1 MEQLIQNF
9 HSQIKQA
16 LEIAQTLPDTFNIQ
30 PFQNIAVLGVG
41 GSAFVAEVFK
51 DLVREHCSLPIFTIR
66 SYDLPFWVQEK
77 TLCVAIS
84 YSGNTEETITA
95 AQKAQA
101 RGASIVTLSSGGL
114 LQDLAAQYR
123 IAHIQLPQGFPPRAA
138 YGFSLVLLLSLA
150 QKLNIVAESPTIIQN
165 LLQVA
170 ENFSGQALAQSVA
183 LKLHNKIPIVYCSDI
198 NESLAIRLHQ
208 QINENSKQL
217 CWHNVLPEMNHN
229 EIVGWEN
236 PYFLFEKAVVIFI
249 RSQFENPRVKIRFE
263 ILQEIL
269 TTKNVE
275 ILTLA
280 AKQENFAAEMMEMLL
295 TIDWISFY
303 LAQANHTEPTPVAI
317 IDYLK
322 KKLAQ
327 TS

>member
-1 MEQLIQNF
+1 MEQLIKNF
-9 HSQIKQA
+9 HHQIKQA
-16 LEIAQTLPDTFNIQ
+16 LAITQTFPAAFDIR
-30 PFQNIAVLGVG
+30 PFQNIAILGVG
-41 GSAFVAEVFK
+41 GSAFVAEVFR
-51 DLVREHCSLPIFTIR
+51 DLVREDCRFPVFTIR
-66 SYDLPFWVQEK
+66 SYDLPCWVQEK

-95 AQKAQA
+95 MQKAQA
-101 RGASIVTLSSGGL
+101 RGASIVVLSSGGA

-123 IAHIQLPQGFPPRAA
+123 LTHIQIPQGFPPRAA

-150 QKLNIVAESPTIIQN
+150 QKLGIITESDTILQN
-165 LLQVA
+165 LLDVA
-170 ENFSGQALAQSVA
+170 ENFAGQALAQSIA
-183 LKLHNKIPIVYCSDI
+183 QKLHNKIPIVYCSDI

-236 PYFLFEKAVVIFI
+236 PYFLFEKAVVVFI

-269 TTKNVE
+269 VAKNVE
-275 ILTLA
+275 ILTLRA
-280 AKQENFAAEMMEMLL
+280 NQENFAAEMMEMLL

-303 LAQANHTEPTPVAI
+303 LAEANHADPMPVSI
-317 IDYLK
+317 IDFLK
-322 KKLAQ
+322 KKLAE

>member
-1 MEQLIQNF
+1 MEQLIKNF
-9 HSQIKQA
+9 HHQIRQA
-16 LEIAQTLPDTFNIQ
+16 LEIAQAFPAAFNIHA
-30 PFQNIAVLGVG
+30 FQNIAVLGVG
-41 GSAFVAEVFK
+41 GSAFVAEVFR
-51 DLVREHCSLPIFTIR
+51 DLVREYCRFPVFTIR
-66 SYDLPFWVQEK
+66 SYDLPCWVQEN

-95 AQKAQA
+95 MQKAQA
-101 RGASIVTLSSGGL
+101 RGASIIILSSGGV

-123 IAHIQLPQGFPPRAA
+123 LTHIQLPKGFPPRAA

-150 QKLNIVAESPTIIQN
+150 QKLGIVGESDIILQN
-165 LLQVA
+165 LLQVSQ
-170 ENFSGQALAQSVA
+170 NFERQTLAQSVA
-183 LKLHNKIPIVYCSDI
+183 QKLHNKIPIVYCSDI

-229 EIVGWEN
+229 EVVGWEN
-236 PYFLFEKAVVIFI
+236 PYFLFEKAVVVFI

-263 ILQEIL
+263 ILKEIL
-269 TTKNVE
+269 AAKNVE
-275 ILTLA
+275 TITLTS
-280 AKQENFAAEMMEMLL
+280 KQENFAAEMMEMLL

-303 LAQANHTEPTPVAI
+303 LAEANQTDPMPVSI
-317 IDYLK
+317 IDFLK
-322 KKLAQ
+322 NKLAE